1 MEIDT
6 YLQPSDLVGCR
17 YRLHQRVA
25 HPTAE
30 PTAATISRRIRLDRA
45 RARVASLIP
54 TKPQIGDSK
63 NFLRIDIG
71 RISSAQSEYTSQQ
84 RAEDLERRWFA
95 TLEALAAG
103 ATVITDPVL
112 ETSSRIRIDVDAL
125 VRRPDGAYMPV
136 VVTNHRVAREDK
148 NRTVNVIATRR
159 LGLGQPNAGNYRL
172 KHHAVDSY
180 TLALSVTALEEL
192 GVGVERG
199 ILIGQNHELAF
210 IVDTSLF
217 RQGLNQALAV
227 ETPNKALRVK
237 DCTSCRYWPYCH
249 EELLARDDISLLFS
263 GDKGAHFR
271 ASGLPTVS
279 ALAQVKPPQP
289 NISRDD
295 IVLARAYT
303 HGIALLKRK
312 ETVTAPR
319 FDIEI
324 DIDVEAYLDQ
334 GAYLWGAF
342 DGAEYH
348 PFVTW
353 NELGSRAEAENFARF
368 WTWLKK
374 KRRQAQEAG
383 KSIGI
388 FCYSA
393 HGENHWLRFSA
404 RRFYAKYRDDIPGL
418 PSESE
423 VTQFITSP
431 EWIDVFAL
439 VRAQLLGVS
448 GLGLKIVAPAA
459 GFSWEEDEVDGEA
472 SVSLYLAA
480 TGAVLKGDI
489 PITTALVDAQAALL
503 SYNGD
508 DCRATRAV
516 RHFLANGAPGVPA
529 ATEL

>member
-17 YRLHQRVA
+17 YRLHQRTA
-25 HPTAE
+25 YPTAE
-30 PTAATISRRIRLDRA
+30 PTAATISRRIRLDRT
-45 RARVASLIP
+45 RKRVLSLIP
-54 TKPQIGDSK
+54 TKPQIGDPK
-63 NFLRIDIG
+63 NFLRIDLG
-71 RISSAQSEYTSQQ
+71 RISATQLEYSSRQ
-84 RAEDLERRWFA
+84 RAQDLERRWFA

-103 ATVITDPVL
+103 ANIITDPVV
-112 ETSSRIRIDVDAL
+112 ETRSKIRMDIDAL
-125 VRRPDGAYMPV
+125 IRRPDGAYMPV
-136 VVTNHRVAREDK
+136 VVTNHRVAREDN

-159 LGLGQPNAGNYRL
+159 LGLGKANAGNYRL

-180 TLALSVTALEEL
+180 TLALSVAALDEL

-199 ILIGQNHELAF
+199 VLIGQNHELAF

-217 RQGLNQALAV
+217 RQGLNQALMV
-227 ETPNKALRVK
+227 ETPTTALRVK
-237 DCTSCRYWPYCH
+237 DCASCRYWSYCH
-249 EELLARDDISLLFS
+249 AELQERDDISLLFS
-263 GDKGAHFR
+263 GDKGARFR
-271 ASGLPTVS
+271 DIGFPTVS
-279 ALAQVKPPQP
+279 ALARVEPPYAH
-289 NISRDD
+289 ISRDD

-303 HGIALLKRK
+303 KDIALVKRNS
-312 ETVTAPR
+312 TITAPK

-342 DGAEYH
+342 DGQKYH

-353 NELGSRAEAENFARF
+353 NELGSLAEAKNFARF
-368 WTWLKK
+368 WSWLKT
-374 KRRQAQEAG
+374 KRRQAHDAG

-388 FCYSA
+388 FCYSN

-404 RRFYAKYRDDIPGL
+404 RRFYAKYRDQIPEL

-423 VTQFITSP
+423 VAQFINSP

-439 VRAQLLGVS
+439 VRAQLLGVH
-448 GLGLKIVAPAA
+448 GLGLKVVAPAA

-472 SVSLYLAA
+472 SVGLYLAA

-516 RHFLANGAPGVPA
+516 RHFLVAGAPGVPT